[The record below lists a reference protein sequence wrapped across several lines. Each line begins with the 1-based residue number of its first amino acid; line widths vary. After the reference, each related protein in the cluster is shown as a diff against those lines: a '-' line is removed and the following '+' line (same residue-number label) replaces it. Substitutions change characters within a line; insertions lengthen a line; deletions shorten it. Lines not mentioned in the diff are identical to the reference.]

1 MVRHWQVKDDNDQHL
16 LLQKNYQMHSVS
28 DPRQMSWWAKF
39 LLSLIETWKT
49 EGCAAG
55 EYFKSNTIEFYI
67 WFLWWIREPRFCRTC
82 SSAIWGALKSRLL
95 SFNET
100 WKAGVCH
107 RLLLKIQHDWIFYFD
122 YCDESVSP
130 DFAGLLALSHDE
142 VPSRLLLVSAL
153 TIKSEFFL
161 NLPYKDWIVC
171 KDVFQVNAQIVP
183 EIV

>member
-1 MVRHWQVKDDNDQHL
+1 MTMTSICYCRKIIKCIAFQISGKWVDGRSFCYPWLRPEKQRGVPQVSALNPTRL
-16 LLQKNYQMHSVS
+16 N
-28 DPRQMSWWAKF
+28 F
-39 LLSLIETWKT
+39 T
-49 EGCAAG
+49 
-55 EYFKSNTIEFYI
+55 F

-82 SSAIWGALKSRLL
+82 SSPIWGALKSRVL

-122 YCDESVSP
+122 YCDESVGP

-153 TIKSEFFL
+153 TLKSEFFF
-161 NLPYKDWIVC
+161 NLPYKDWIVWI
-171 KDVFQVNAQIVP
+171 DVFQVNAQIVP

>member
-1 MVRHWQVKDDNDQHL
+1 M
-16 LLQKNYQMHSVS
+16 
-28 DPRQMSWWAKF
+28 
-39 LLSLIETWKT
+39 
-49 EGCAAG
+49 
-55 EYFKSNTIEFYI
+55 
-67 WFLWWIREPRFCRTC
+67 
-82 SSAIWGALKSRLL
+82 
-95 SFNET
+95 
-100 WKAGVCH
+100 CH
-107 RLLLKIQHDWIFYFD
+107 RLLLKIQHDRIFYFD
-122 YCDESVSP
+122 YCDESMSP

>member
-16 LLQKNYQMHSVS
+16 LLHQMHSVS

-39 LLSLIETWKT
+39 LLSLIELWKQRGVPQVSALNPT
-49 EGCAAG
+49 RLN
-55 EYFKSNTIEFYI
+55 FTF

-95 SFNET
+95 SSNET

-122 YCDESVSP
+122 YCDESVGP

-142 VPSRLLLVSAL
+142 VPSRLRLWVLLL
-153 TIKSEFFL
+153 
-161 NLPYKDWIVC
+161 
-171 KDVFQVNAQIVP
+171 
-183 EIV
+183 